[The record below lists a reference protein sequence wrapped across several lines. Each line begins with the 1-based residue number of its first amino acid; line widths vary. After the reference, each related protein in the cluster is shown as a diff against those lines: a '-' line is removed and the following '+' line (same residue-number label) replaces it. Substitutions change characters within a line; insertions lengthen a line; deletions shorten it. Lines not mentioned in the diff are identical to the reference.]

1 MCHTASVYIY
11 CTDRCKQFTREDGL
25 VVGDETT
32 EFCRQLWNERLCAD
46 KYVRDFWI
54 EQNNIKGVQ
63 NRSTFARD
71 SGDRKTLSAA
81 VVAIR
86 ESYDV
91 NSVLRVQCFDKDLM
105 FTRRNIHVDASP
117 TPFSPLLTASQKC
130 QAMPTQRLS
139 DYSGTAIFSKK

>member
-32 EFCRQLWNERLCAD
+32 EFCRQLCNERLCAD

-86 ESYDV
+86 ESNDI
-91 NSVLRVQCFDKDLM
+91 NSVLRVQCFDQDQCLHEEIFKWTLP
-105 FTRRNIHVDASP
+105 H
-117 TPFSPLLTASQKC
+117 PFLSTLNGFAK
-130 QAMPTQRLS
+130 MPGNADTK
-139 DYSGTAIFSKK
+139 T